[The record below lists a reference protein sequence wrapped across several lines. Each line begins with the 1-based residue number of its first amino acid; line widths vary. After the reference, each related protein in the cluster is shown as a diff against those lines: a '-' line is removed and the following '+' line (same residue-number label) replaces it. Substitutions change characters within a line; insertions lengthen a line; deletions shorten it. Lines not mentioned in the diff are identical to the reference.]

1 MEEERGR
8 GRGNRGSKCKR
19 CVLSSLTVD
28 SRVESV
34 ECLSVCTCAC
44 VFKSIYAR
52 IWQSFEQDTIQVDWG
67 ERRRGIVA
75 RSKAVKS
82 VLWGPSPDNMSQ
94 LKLQNRTA
102 LKNVFTEMGLK

>member
-1 MEEERGR
+1 M
-8 GRGNRGSKCKR
+8 
-19 CVLSSLTVD
+19 CV
-28 SRVESV
+28 
-34 ECLSVCTCAC
+34 C

-52 IWQSFEQDTIQVDWG
+52 IWQGFEQDAIQVDWG
-67 ERRRGIVA
+67 RGAVA

-102 LKNVFTEMGLK
+102 LKNVFTEMGLNFEFEIKVASWR